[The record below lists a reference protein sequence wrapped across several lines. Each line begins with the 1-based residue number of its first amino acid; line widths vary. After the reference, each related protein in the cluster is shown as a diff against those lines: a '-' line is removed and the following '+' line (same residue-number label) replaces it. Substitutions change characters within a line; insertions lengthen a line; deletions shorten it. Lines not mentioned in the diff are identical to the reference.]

1 MYEIK
6 ILLYSALQLELAVG
20 IPKGNLYFVDIT
32 FGPLYHQSIKV
43 INNHT
48 YTTVAYRPL
57 QNVSFSGKKKYLPHL
72 SDIAFPL
79 MQFLM
84 EEVM

>member
-1 MYEIK
+1 M
-6 ILLYSALQLELAVG
+6 YSALQLELAVG

-43 INNHT
+43 INNHIQQLLIDLFKML
-48 YTTVAYRPL
+48 VL
-57 QNVSFSGKKKYLPHL
+57 VEKKYLPHL